1 MTVETCFR
9 RVADRKP
16 GAMQTGLMP
25 LQGTAKEAAVAIAF
39 KDGLTRLTAD
49 PVIIA
54 DSFGVVAKH
63 MVST

>member
-1 MTVETCFR
+1 
-9 RVADRKP
+9 
-16 GAMQTGLMP
+16 MQTGLMP